1 LTVLAVDT
9 LSEFLRSWPILAL
22 PAILAVAF
30 LSGRLLGVR
39 RSWATTVAAGLVGW
53 IAGAA
58 LSLTLARSEGDAGF
72 TRNLLLFS
80 TFFAMSSTAWIEL
93 LAKPGALARA
103 RARSGLSRIPRPV
116 RSVRRRSR
124 RVRRYAHITRVVARN
139 GLGRWM
145 GLGGPSDAAAEGDDV
160 EVGASARRAP
170 PPVRLRRALEEC
182 GGVFVKLGQVA
193 STRSDVLPADVVAE
207 LSRLQDRV
215 TPAPRDTVAA
225 LMEEELGEAVDA
237 VFSEFDWGPVA
248 AASIGQVYRGRLRS
262 GEPVVVKVQRPGI
275 AESVEL
281 DIDVLLELART
292 AEARTSWART
302 YGVVP
307 LAQEFAD
314 RLREELD
321 YRVEARHAT
330 EIAGCLP
337 PGAQVVIPAVH
348 TELTTSAVMVM
359 QWLDGV
365 SVRESDRIDAMGVDR
380 HALADI
386 LLRCLLTQSLVDGH
400 FHGDPHPGNVMVLP
414 DGRIGLIDFGNAGR
428 LDPAQ
433 QSSLREMMVAV
444 ALRDPNLLGQAV
456 TEVAEVR
463 RGFDDEQFE
472 RALARFMGRYLGT
485 GSTPSAAM
493 FNDLL
498 QLLFSFGIVLPPEFG
513 TFFRAL
519 VTLEGTLVLLCP
531 GYLVI
536 AEAQAI
542 AQEWA
547 GDRTKPETLQDAATQ
562 ELVSMAPVLRR
573 LPRHLD
579 RLATITERGDL
590 RASVSLLRDPDDV
603 RIVTRLLNR
612 VIVAFLGGV
621 VSLVSVIL
629 LGIKGGPA
637 FSGSTSLYTFFG
649 YFGLFCGTVLV
660 LRVLV
665 AVFNDGL
672 N

>member
-1 LTVLAVDT
+1 VLAVDT
-9 LSEFLRSWPILAL
+9 LGEFLRSWPILAL
-22 PAILAVAF
+22 PVILAIAF

-39 RSWATTVAAGLVGW
+39 RSWTTTVVAGVVGW
-53 IAGAA
+53 VAGAA
-58 LSLTLARSEGDAGF
+58 LTLSIARSEGDGGF

-80 TFFAMSSTAWIEL
+80 TFFAMSATAWIEL
-93 LAKPGALARA
+93 LAKPGAMARA
-103 RARSGLSRIPRPV
+103 RTGLRRIPRPIK
-116 RSVRRRSR
+116 RLRLRSR
-124 RVRRYAHITRVVARN
+124 RVRRYAHITRVAARN
-139 GLGRWM
+139 GLAPWL
-145 GLGGPSDAAAEGDDV
+145 GLGGSEADD
-160 EVGASARRAP
+160 EVGDGDGDPPARKAP
-170 PPVRLRRALEEC
+170 PAVRLRRALEEC

-215 TPAPRDTVAA
+215 AAAPRDAVAA
-225 LMEEELGEAVDA
+225 LLEAELEQPVDA
-237 VFSEFDWGPVA
+237 VFADFDWDPVA
-248 AASIGQVYRGRLRS
+248 AASIGQVYRARLRS
-262 GEPVVVKVQRPGI
+262 GDDVIVKVQRPGI
-275 AESVEL
+275 DESVER

-302 YGVVP
+302 YGVLP
-307 LAQEFAD
+307 LAQEFAA

-321 YRVEARHAT
+321 YRIEARHAAQ
-330 EIAGCLP
+330 IAACLP
-337 PGAQVVIPAVH
+337 ADGSPNARMIVIPVVH
-348 TELTTSAVMVM
+348 TELTTSRVMVM
-359 QWLDGV
+359 QRLDGV
-365 SVRESDRIDAMGVDR
+365 SVRDSEAIDALGVDR
-380 HALADI
+380 HALADV
-386 LLRCLLTQSLVDGH
+386 LLRSMLTQSLVDGH

-414 DGRIGLIDFGNAGR
+414 DGTIGLIDFGNAGR

-444 ALRDPNLLGQAV
+444 ALRDPNLLSQAV

-472 RALARFMGRYLGT
+472 RALARFMGRHLGP
-485 GSTPSAAM
+485 GSSPSAAM

-498 QLLFSFGIVLPPEFG
+498 QLLFSFGIVLPPEFS

-519 VTLEGTLVLLCP
+519 VTLEGTLIVLCP
-531 GYLVI
+531 GFLVI
-536 AEAQAI
+536 AEAQVI
-542 AQEWA
+542 AQEWT
-547 GDRTKPETLQDAATQ
+547 GDRSKPDTLQDMATQ
-562 ELVSMAPVLRR
+562 ELIQMAPVLRR

-590 RASVSLLRDPDDV
+590 RAQVSLLGDPADV
-603 RIVTRLLNR
+603 RVVTRLLNR

-629 LGIKGGPA
+629 LGIEGGPP

>member
-1 LTVLAVDT
+1 M
-9 LSEFLRSWPILAL
+9 
-22 PAILAVAF
+22 
-30 LSGRLLGVR
+30 RL
-39 RSWATTVAAGLVGW
+39 
-53 IAGAA
+53 
-58 LSLTLARSEGDAGF
+58 
-72 TRNLLLFS
+72 
-80 TFFAMSSTAWIEL
+80 
-93 LAKPGALARA
+93 
-103 RARSGLSRIPRPV
+103 
-116 RSVRRRSR
+116 RSR
-124 RVRRYAHITRVVARN
+124 RVRRYAHITRVAARN
-139 GLGRWM
+139 GLGPWL
-145 GLGGPSDAAAEGDDV
+145 GLGGTETDAGDD
-160 EVGASARRAP
+160 GDGDGPARKAP
-170 PPVRLRRALEEC
+170 PAVRLRRALEEC

-215 TPAPRDTVAA
+215 AAAPRDSVAA
-225 LMEEELGEAVDA
+225 LVATELEQPVDA
-237 VFSEFDWGPVA
+237 VFADFDWDPVA
-248 AASIGQVYRGRLRS
+248 AASIGQAYRARLRS
-262 GEPVVVKVQRPGI
+262 GEDVIVKVQRPGI
-275 AESVEL
+275 DESVAR

-302 YGVVP
+302 YGVLP

-337 PGAQVVIPAVH
+337 PGSGVVIPAVH
-348 TELTTSAVMVM
+348 TDLTTSRVMVM

-365 SVRESDRIDAMGVDR
+365 SVRDSDRIDALGVDR
-380 HALADI
+380 HALADV
-386 LLRCLLTQSLVDGH
+386 LLRCILTQSLVDGH

-414 DGRIGLIDFGNAGR
+414 DGTIGLIDFGNAGR

-444 ALRDPNLLGQAV
+444 ALRDPNLLSQAV

-472 RALARFMGRYLGT
+472 RALARFMGRYLGA

-519 VTLEGTLVLLCP
+519 VTLEGTLILLCP
-531 GYLVI
+531 GFQVI
-536 AEAQAI
+536 AEAQVI

-547 GDRTKPETLQDAATQ
+547 GDRTKPGTVQDLATQ
-562 ELVSMAPVLRR
+562 ELIQMAPVLRR

-590 RASVSLLRDPDDV
+590 RAQVSLLGDPGDV
-603 RIVTRLLNR
+603 RVVTRLLNR

-629 LGIKGGPA
+629 LGIEGGPP
-637 FSGSTSLYTFFG
+637 FTGSTSLYTFFG